1 MSWVICLTPA
11 GRVRG
16 CALSSLLAAVGVTWA
31 FAILGVI
38 LRLVENDIFALLT
51 TMSTALLTL
60 WLFYA
65 LREIVK
71 NYRYTKMQQ
80 AFEKNRW

>member
-1 MSWVICLTPA
+1 M
-11 GRVRG
+11 
-16 CALSSLLAAVGVTWA
+16 GVTWA

-51 TMSTALLTL
+51 TLSTGLLTL

-65 LREIVK
+65 LWEIVK